1 MNYILLLHTS
11 PLSLFLQICHM
22 KVDILG
28 ISIRINAAEF
38 QYSSVNL
45 KFDLQNDASIDVS
58 NDWTVIIQLQSG

>member
-1 MNYILLLHTS
+1 
-11 PLSLFLQICHM
+11 M